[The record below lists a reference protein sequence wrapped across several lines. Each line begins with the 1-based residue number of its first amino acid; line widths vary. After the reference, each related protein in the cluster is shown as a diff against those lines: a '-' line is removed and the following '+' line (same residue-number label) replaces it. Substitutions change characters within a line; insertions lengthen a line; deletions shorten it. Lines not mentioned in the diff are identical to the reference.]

1 MTSTDQRIA
10 YALGAI
16 AESIRTD
23 IRYAKS
29 THVDVR
35 ELALCAAL
43 FVAAPMLVC
52 ALLSMLG

>member
-23 IRYAKS
+23 IHLAKS
-29 THVDVR
+29 TRVDVR
-35 ELALCAAL
+35 DLALCGCL
-43 FVAAPMLVC
+43 FGIAPMLVC